1 MTRMRLIERGIL
13 DIKSMITAT
22 YPLERTRE
30 AVQSVADRTVVGA
43 VITFA

>member
-1 MTRMRLIERGIL
+1 MVT
-13 DIKSMITAT
+13 KT

-30 AVQSVADRTVVGA
+30 AVQEVADRTVLGA

>member
-1 MTRMRLIERGIL
+1 
-13 DIKSMITAT
+13 MIDMKLMVTKT

-30 AVQSVADRTVVGA
+30 AVQEVADRTVLGA